1 MHVIKFSERCI
12 GFREV
17 KRRDLMKYTCDEI
30 DYKLEE
36 IVYGDKREHNRR
48 VFIFKMGII
57 AVALIFM
64 ITVCSFGIGL
74 FSGIFANVP
83 DLSNVSFG
91 PEGYASKAYDT
102 EGNLIA
108 TLVQEGSNRE
118 EVTYEELPE
127 DLINAFV
134 AIEDQRFWEHNGI
147 DLRSIM
153 RAVRGVITGNDA
165 GGGSTITQQLIKN
178 NILKGGNEDGIALY
192 ERKFQEWYI
201 ALMIENQPGVDKPE
215 LKKQIITDYLN
226 TINLGNNSLG
236 VKVAS
241 RGYFDKEIGELNLS
255 ECAVLAAITP
265 SPTRYNP
272 ITHPEANDER
282 RRLVLKDML
291 DQGYIDEE
299 RYEEAINDDVYSRIA
314 QVEATRES
322 QPSEP
327 YSYFVDEL
335 IEQCLEIFKERLGL
349 TEAEARDL
357 LYSGGLTIET
367 TQDPE
372 IQAIVDEEIND
383 PDNYDTA
390 KYSFTWRYSIQ
401 HEDGTQT
408 HYNEHHIEDYC
419 VNVRNQRYDGL
430 FRSEEALQSIIDEY
444 KATVTLPTDTVIAEN
459 LETTLQPQVSFVL
472 MDQYT
477 KEVKAICGGRGQ
489 KKYSR
494 SLNRATNT
502 MEQPGSVFKVISSF
516 APAMEL
522 NGATLGTTY
531 YDCEYT
537 LGEKTFKNWW
547 RSGEYFGYSNIRE
560 GIEFSMNI
568 VAVRCMV
575 ETVSPSEGVE
585 FARKLGITTLIEEDK
600 NPATALGGLTYGVTN
615 LELTNAFAAI
625 ADGGL
630 YGKPKF
636 FTRILDQDG
645 NVLIDLTGDETERVM
660 KETNAFLLTD
670 AMEQSM
676 IYQTK
681 WASGYTVNT
690 TSTRAHMDSMHAAG
704 KSGTTTNNLE
714 VWFVGYSPYLTAGIW
729 AGCDDNQS
737 LNDTT
742 TGVYN
747 GGTSFHKDIWRK
759 IMTRVH
765 EAKSLE
771 DKEFEVPNGIV
782 EIDICRKSGK
792 LPTSACRSDYR
803 NHGNAVYTEYF
814 DEENVPTEYCDHH
827 TSSGRIEVPEEDRNK
842 TTDDRYA
849 GSSSGGSSSN
859 PVTIPTA
866 PVETPQEVPVETA
879 PAEAQ
884 PTFSDPSNFGP
895 GIGLDYNY
903 N

>member
-1 MHVIKFSERCI
+1 
-12 GFREV
+12 
-17 KRRDLMKYTCDEI
+17 MKYTHDEI

-36 IVYGDKREHNRR
+36 IVYGDKKERNRR
-48 VFIFKMGII
+48 VYIFKMGLIYI
-57 AVALIFM
+57 VLILAVVA
-64 ITVCSFGIGL
+64 CSFGIGL

-83 DLSNVSFG
+83 DLENVSFG
-91 PEGYASKAYDT
+91 PEGYASRAYDT

-118 EVTYEELPE
+118 EVTFEELPE

-178 NILKGGNEDGIALY
+178 NILKGGNEDGVALY

-201 ALMIENQPGVDKPE
+201 ALMIENQPDTDKTE

-236 VKVAS
+236 VKVAA
-241 RGYFDKEIGELNLS
+241 RGYFDKEVGELNLS

-272 ITHPEANDER
+272 ITHPEENDER

-291 DQGYIDEE
+291 DQGYIDEA
-299 RYEEAINDDVYSRIA
+299 RYEEAINDNVYERIA
-314 QVEATRES
+314 QLEATRES
-322 QPSEP
+322 QPTEP

-335 IEQCLEIFKERLGL
+335 IEQCIEIFQERLGL

-357 LYSGGLTIET
+357 LYSGGLRIET
-367 TQDPE
+367 TQDPQL
-372 IQAIVDEEIND
+372 QAIVDEEVND

-390 KYSFTWRYSIQ
+390 KYSFDWRYSLQ
-401 HEDGTQT
+401 HQDGTQT
-408 HYNEHHIEDYC
+408 HYNEHHIESYC
-419 VNVRNQRYDGL
+419 KDVKGQRSYNGL
-430 FRSEEALQSIIDEY
+430 FRSEEAIKEIIEEY
-444 KATVTLPTDTVIAEN
+444 KATITSETDTVIG
-459 LETTLQPQVSFVL
+459 ETFETVLQPQVSFVL
-472 MDQYT
+472 MDQDT
-477 KEVKAICGGRGQ
+477 KEVKAVCGGRGE

-502 MEQPGSVFKVISSF
+502 TEQPGSVFKVIAAF

-537 LGEKTFKNWW
+537 LGDKTFKNWW
-547 RSGEYFGYSNIRE
+547 RQGEYFGYSNIRE

-568 VAVRCMV
+568 VAVRCIV
-575 ETVSPSEGVE
+575 ETVTPDAGME
-585 FARKLGITTLIEEDK
+585 FAKTMGISTITDGD
-600 NPATALGGLTYGVTN
+600 NNAASALGGLTYGVTN

-625 ADGGL
+625 ADGGM

-636 FTRILDQDG
+636 FTRILDHDG
-645 NVLIDLTGDETERVM
+645 NVLIDLTGDEKTRVM

-676 IYQTK
+676 IYQQK

-690 TSTRAHMDSMHAAG
+690 TSTRAHMDGMHAAG
-704 KSGTTTNNLE
+704 KSGTTTNNLDI
-714 VWFVGYSPYLTAGIW
+714 WFVGFTPYYTAGIW
-729 AGCDDNQS
+729 GGCDDNQS

-742 TGVYN
+742 TGEYN

-765 EAKSLE
+765 ELKALP
-771 DKEFEVPNGIV
+771 DKEFEVPDGIV
-782 EIDICRKSGK
+782 EVQICRKSGK

-803 NHGNAVYTEYF
+803 NSGNAVYTEYF
-814 DEENVPTEYCDHH
+814 DEDNVPTEECDHH
-827 TSSGRIEVPEEDRNK
+827 NSWGGIIVPEEDRDKN
-842 TTDDRYA
+842 TDDR
-849 GSSSGGSSSN
+849 GGGGSSSSSSGQ
-859 PVTIPTA
+859 TIDVPSA
-866 PVETPQEVPVETA
+866 PVDTPAHEETVPATEAA
-879 PAEAQ
+879 P
-884 PTFSDPSNFGP
+884 TYSDPSNSGP
-895 GIGLDYNY
+895 GVGLDYSY
-903 N
+903 

>member
-1 MHVIKFSERCI
+1 
-12 GFREV
+12 
-17 KRRDLMKYTCDEI
+17 MKYTHDEI
-30 DYKLEE
+30 NYRLEE
-36 IVYGDKREHNRR
+36 IVYGDKKERNRR
-48 VFIFKMGII
+48 VYIFKTSLI
-57 AVALIFM
+57 AIFLIMM
-64 ITVCSFGIGL
+64 ITVCSFGIGI
-74 FSGIFANVP
+74 FAGIFANVP

-91 PEGYASKAYDT
+91 PSGYASRAYDT

-118 EVTYEELPE
+118 EITYEELPTN
-127 DLINAFV
+127 LINAFV

-178 NILKGGNEDGIALY
+178 NILKGGNESGIALY

-201 ALMIENQPGVDKPE
+201 ALMIENQPGVDKQE
-215 LKKQIITDYLN
+215 LKQQIITDYLN

-241 RGYFDKEIGELNLS
+241 RGYFDKEVGELNLS

-282 RRLVLKDML
+282 RRLVLSNML
-291 DQGYIDEE
+291 QQGYISEE
-299 RYEEAINDDVYSRIA
+299 DYTEAIDDDVYTRIA
-314 QVEATRES
+314 QLEATRES
-322 QPSEP
+322 QPNKP

-335 IEQCLEIFKERLGL
+335 IEQCIDIFKERLGL

-367 TQDPE
+367 TQDPA
-372 IQAIVDEEIND
+372 IQAIVDEEVNS

-390 KYSFTWRYSIQ
+390 KYSFVWRYSIQ
-401 HEDGTQT
+401 HEDGTQS
-408 HYNEHHIEDYC
+408 HYNEHHIESYC
-419 VNVRNQRYDGL
+419 KEVRGQRNYNGL
-430 FRSEEALQSIIDEY
+430 FRSEEALNEVIEAY
-444 KATVTLPTDTVIAEN
+444 KATVTSPTDTVVAET
-459 LETTLQPQVSFVL
+459 LDTTLQPQVSFVI

-477 KEVKAICGGRGQ
+477 KEVKAISGGRGE
-489 KKYSR
+489 KKFSR

-502 MEQPGSVFKVISSF
+502 LEQPGSVFKVIAAF
-516 APAMEL
+516 APALEY

-568 VAVRCMV
+568 VAVRCLM
-575 ETVSPSEGVE
+575 ETVTPDAGMD
-585 FARKLGITTLIEEDK
+585 FARSIGISSITDED
-600 NPATALGGLTYGVTN
+600 NNAASALGGLTYGVTN
-615 LELTNAFAAI
+615 LELTDAFAAI

-630 YGKPKF
+630 YGKAKF
-636 FTRILDQDG
+636 FTRILDRDG
-645 NVLIDLTGDETERVM
+645 NVLIDLTNEEKTRVL

-670 AMEQSM
+670 AMEQST

-690 TSTRAHMDSMHAAG
+690 TSTRAHMDNMHAAG

-714 VWFVGYSPYLTAGIW
+714 VWFVGYSPYYTAGIW

-742 TGVYN
+742 TGEYN

-765 EAKSLE
+765 ETKGLE
-771 DKEFEVPNGIV
+771 DKEFEVPEGIV
-782 EIDICRKSGK
+782 QVDICRKSGK
-792 LPTSACRSDYR
+792 LPTSGCRSDYR

-814 DEENVPTEYCDHH
+814 DADNVPTEYCDHH
-827 TSSGRIEVPEEDRNK
+827 TSWGSIEIPEEDK
-842 TTDDRYA
+842 GKPTDD
-849 GSSSGGSSSN
+849 GGWSGGSSSGSQTTA
-859 PVTIPTA
+859 PTVDISTTPTETA
-866 PVETPQEVPVETA
+866 PVETTA
-879 PAEAQ
+879 PA
-884 PTFSDPSNFGP
+884 PTSYDPSNYGP
-895 GIGLDYNY
+895 GIGLDYSY
-903 N
+903 